1 VSSIVYFPGYITKI
15 FPEQLELYLAKNVA
29 YAILFY
35 YGFNFVGWIIIGAIV
50 GYLYGRCREGNFK

>member
-1 VSSIVYFPGYITKI
+1 M
-15 FPEQLELYLAKNVA
+15 YLAKNVA